1 MYEYTSYTSYTSYRL
16 PCMSMLHTHQKKN
29 LLRWYLNSEHLSFKH
44 KDNHVCKRTLL
55 KLKAYTKPHRL
66 LMGDFNTSLSP
77 IYRSFRQKLNG
88 EIIKLTDVIN
98 QMDLSI
104 MCRIFHPKSR
114 ACNFFSSSS
123 GTFSKIDHIIGH
135 KESLFRYKKF
145 EMTPC
150 ILSEHSRLK
159 VDFNNNRKTRK
170 PTHSW
175 KLNNSTQWSLGQGR
189 NKEIKDVLEFN
200 ENESTTYLKFQGHNK
215 SAAKR
220 KVHTSNG
227 LPREIRKPSF

>member
-16 PCMSMLHTHQKKN
+16 PCMTMLPTHQKKN

-77 IYRSFRQKLNG
+77 ISRSFRQKLNG

-104 MCRIFHPKSR
+104 MYRIVHPKSR
-114 ACNFFSSSS
+114 ACNFSHHLLELSPKLTISLVTKKASSD
-123 GTFSKIDHIIGH
+123 TKN
-135 KESLFRYKKF
+135 
-145 EMTPC
+145 
-150 ILSEHSRLK
+150 LK
-159 VDFNNNRKTRK
+159 WPLASYQNTV
-170 PTHSW
+170 
-175 KLNNSTQWSLGQGR
+175 G
-189 NKEIKDVLEFN
+189 
-200 ENESTTYLKFQGHNK
+200 
-215 SAAKR
+215 
-220 KVHTSNG
+220 
-227 LPREIRKPSF
+227 

>member
-29 LLRWYLNSEHLSFKH
+29 LLRWYLNSEHLCFKH

-150 ILSEHSRLK
+150 ILSEYSRLK

-170 PTHSW
+170 PTHS
-175 KLNNSTQWSLGQGR
+175 
-189 NKEIKDVLEFN
+189 
-200 ENESTTYLKFQGHNK
+200 
-215 SAAKR
+215 
-220 KVHTSNG
+220 
-227 LPREIRKPSF
+227 

>member
-98 QMDLSI
+98 QMDLSN

-114 ACNFFSSSS
+114 ACNFFSSPS

-175 KLNNSTQWSLGQGR
+175 ELNNSLLNDLWV
-189 NKEIKDVLEFN
+189 KEEIKK
-200 ENESTTYLKFQGHNK
+200 LKTF
-215 SAAKR
+215 
-220 KVHTSNG
+220 
-227 LPREIRKPSF
+227 

>member
-114 ACNFFSSSS
+114 ACNFFSSPS

-135 KESLFRYKKF
+135 KSDLNRYKRI
-145 EMTPC
+145 EIIPA
-150 ILSEHSRLK
+150 ILTDHYGWRL
-159 VDFNNNRKTRK
+159 VFNSHKTHRK
-170 PTHSW
+170 PTM
-175 KLNNSTQWSLGQGR
+175 L
-189 NKEIKDVLEFN
+189 IKKI
-200 ENESTTYLKFQGHNK
+200 S
-215 SAAKR
+215 S
-220 KVHTSNG
+220 
-227 LPREIRKPSF
+227 

>member
-1 MYEYTSYTSYTSYRL
+1 
-16 PCMSMLHTHQKKN
+16 
-29 LLRWYLNSEHLSFKH
+29 
-44 KDNHVCKRTLL
+44 
-55 KLKAYTKPHRL
+55 
-66 LMGDFNTSLSP
+66 MGDFNTSLSP

-114 ACNFFSSSS
+114 ACNFFSSPS

-175 KLNNSTQWSLGQGR
+175 DLNNSLLNDLWV
-189 NKEIKDVLEFN
+189 KEEIKKEVKDFIEFN
-200 ENESTTYLKFQGHNK
+200 ENEGRTYTNLWDTMKAFLRGK
-215 SAAKR
+215 LIALSASKKKLERAHISSLRTHIKALEQNEANSPKR
-220 KVHTSNG
+220 G
-227 LPREIRKPSF
+227 RRQEIIKLRGEINQVETRRTIQRINQ